1 MVHISLRAARGALV
15 FLLTLGTGFAQPIP
29 PPATMTGFSDFA
41 NRKDDRIQA
50 IEVAAKLD
58 VRVAGYYRLTLRLAA
73 RNGKFVSNEVTRS
86 LATGPQTLNVP
97 FNVQEIEQL
106 GQDGPYRISGARLVL
121 LGSNA
126 VADSKDDAGPTQAYR
141 LADLYHEIY
150 YFTGDVNAAGINP
163 TRDGKFANLRVSF
176 GVVTPGGQCFWSGV
190 LSDGRGQIDFENG
203 PGSGKILQ
211 PGKSTLALDF
221 EGFKIANRG
230 VNGPLFVPVLVLE
243 CGVRGNAHVEDRT
256 RHQTTAFHSSDFDNP
271 EPDFELSDTNAGPIA
286 PGDSSGVA
294 VHIRTIG
301 EVDYLKIEYVAE
313 ADNPKIHLTGAPDGR
328 ACSSAPSCWAGH
340 GSGPRIETEKDLPAG
355 TYTIRFTARAVG
367 KEHEAQVKLVIDPE
381 VENRRRQREEALAAV
396 RSEDA
401 VQPDTSAVPRAAGA
415 VSPEVTFAIE
425 AGLRKMHAMLVLDQS
440 NSLNFG
446 ACGYMT
452 AAAQRF
458 SRLFVEG
465 RDSIGVISFGGGVHL
480 KLPLTNNFL
489 PDAPQTISTIK
500 CAGVTNTGEAL
511 EVAQAELARHED
523 PEAMNVV
530 VLFTDGLPE
539 TLAAKLPVKP
549 GQCLGPRGGELP
561 ALIEASFPIPSFHPP
576 DPEEKDERDPD
587 SGIKPGSCLA
597 QENIYNFAYL
607 PEWDMRGVSVV
618 GNHPLT
624 RFTSGP
630 YAGRIRID
638 LRDNIVNAVANEV
651 ENAVQRLH
659 TTPNPTLV
667 YVIGFENRALRPLVP
682 LEYLRSLAN
691 DPAGPGFAPKN
702 PAGMAILTNDPQEFI
717 PAFLKVRE
725 DLVRRAMLPR
735 RPSRIVP

>member
-1 MVHISLRAARGALV
+1 M
-15 FLLTLGTGFAQPIP
+15 
-29 PPATMTGFSDFA
+29 
-41 NRKDDRIQA
+41 
-50 IEVAAKLD
+50 
-58 VRVAGYYRLTLRLAA
+58 
-73 RNGKFVSNEVTRS
+73 
-86 LATGPQTLNVP
+86 
-97 FNVQEIEQL
+97 
-106 GQDGPYRISGARLVL
+106 
-121 LGSNA
+121 
-126 VADSKDDAGPTQAYR
+126 ADSKDDAGPTQAYR
-141 LADLYHEIY
+141 LADLYHELY

-176 GVVTPGGQCFWSGV
+176 GVVTPGGYCVWSGV

-203 PGSGKILQ
+203 PSSGKILQ

-230 VNGPLFVPVLVLE
+230 VNGPLFVPILVLE

-256 RHQTTAFHSSDFDNP
+256 RHQTAVFHSSDFYNP
-271 EPDFELSDTNAGPIA
+271 QPDFELSDTNAGPIA
-286 PGDSSGVA
+286 PGDSTGFA
-294 VHIRTIG
+294 VRIRTAG
-301 EVDYLKIEYVAE
+301 EVDYLTMEYVAE
-313 ADNPKIHLTGAPDGR
+313 ADSPKIHLTGAPDGK

-340 GSGPRIETEKDLPAG
+340 GSGIRIETEKDLPAG
-355 TYTIRFTARAVG
+355 TYTIRFTVRTVG
-367 KEHEAQVKLVIDPE
+367 KERAAQVKLVIDPE
-381 VENRRRQREEALAAV
+381 VENRRRQREEAITAV

-401 VQPDTSAVPRAAGA
+401 LQPDTSAAPRATGA
-415 VSPEVTFAIE
+415 VAPEVTFSMD

-440 NSLNFG
+440 KSLNFG

-452 AAAQRF
+452 AAAERF
-458 SRLFVEG
+458 SRLFVGG
-465 RDSIGVISFGGGVHL
+465 RDSMGVITFGGGVHL
-480 KLPLTNNFL
+480 KLPLTDKFL

-511 EVAQAELARHED
+511 EVAQEELARHED

-561 ALIEASFPIPSFHPP
+561 ALIEASIPVPSFHPP

-597 QENIYNFAYL
+597 QQNIYNFAYL
-607 PEWDMRGVSVV
+607 PERDLRGVSVV
-618 GNHPLT
+618 GNHPLK
-624 RFTSGP
+624 RFTAGP

-659 TTPNPTLV
+659 TAPHPTLV
-667 YVIGFENRALRPLVP
+667 YVIGFANRAFVP
-682 LEYLRSLAN
+682 RVPIEYLRSLAN
-691 DPAGPGFAPKN
+691 DPAGPDSLPKK
-702 PAGMAILTNDPQEFI
+702 PAGMVILTQDPQEFI

-725 DLVRRAMLPR
+725 DLVKRAMVARRAPRTLP
-735 RPSRIVP
+735 